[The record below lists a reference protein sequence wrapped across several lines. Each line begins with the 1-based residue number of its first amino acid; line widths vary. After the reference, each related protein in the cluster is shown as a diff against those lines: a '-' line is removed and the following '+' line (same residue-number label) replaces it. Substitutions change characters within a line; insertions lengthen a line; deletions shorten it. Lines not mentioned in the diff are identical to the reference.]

1 MKSEI
6 CCFST
11 DNASA
16 IQKSEMA
23 SRIEFGYAE
32 LFFQVQVD
40 SAHDRDIYIDPVHDA
55 DADTRETNRL
65 TGDYD
70 SNASS
75 RLGCFGRLG
84 KPTVDMWRL
93 PRKSDK
99 GGDVTV
105 GGLIVCRPVASS
117 LVILGGR
124 CVVPPCGLFERHIT
138 IAWIDGIRRR
148 CAV

>member
-1 MKSEI
+1 MESEI

-11 DNASA
+11 ENASA
-16 IQKSEMA
+16 IRISEMA

-32 LFFQVQVD
+32 LFFKVQVD
-40 SAHDRDIYIDPVHDA
+40 SAHDRDIYIDPVHDVG
-55 DADTRETNRL
+55 ADTRETHRL

-70 SNASS
+70 SHASS

-84 KPTVDMWRL
+84 RPTVDMWRL
-93 PRKSDK
+93 PRRSDK

-105 GGLIVCRPVASS
+105 GGLIICRPVASS

-124 CVVPPCGLFERHIT
+124 CVVPPCGLSERHNT
-138 IAWIDGIRRR
+138 IARIDGIRRR
-148 CAV
+148 CAA

>member
-1 MKSEI
+1 
-6 CCFST
+6 
-11 DNASA
+11 
-16 IQKSEMA
+16 MA

-32 LFFQVQVD
+32 LFFKVQVD

-55 DADTRETNRL
+55 DADTRETHRL

-84 KPTVDMWRL
+84 KPTVYMWRL

-138 IAWIDGIRRR
+138 IARIDGIRRR